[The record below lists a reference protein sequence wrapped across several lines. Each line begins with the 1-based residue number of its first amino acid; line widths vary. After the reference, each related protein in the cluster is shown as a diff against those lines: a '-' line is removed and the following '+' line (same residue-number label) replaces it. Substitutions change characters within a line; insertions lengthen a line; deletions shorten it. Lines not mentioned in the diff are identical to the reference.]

1 MTGARSETGVLA
13 RKNHSRIAIGMSRTA
28 IVPPTM
34 LIGRSRSVRSTV
46 PPVRR
51 VLVDTAAARMP
62 RTIGPRILSSVHTAA
77 TAMAPAPT
85 NRTSVPKVLETASE
99 TSPLPGRVPAVSV
112 GSSTP

>member
-1 MTGARSETGVLA
+1 MGIR
-13 RKNHSRIAIGMSRTA
+13 RTT

-34 LIGRSRSVRSTV
+34 PIGRSRSVSSTV
-46 PPVRR
+46 PPLRR
-51 VLVDTAAARMP
+51 AREDTAAARMP

-85 NRTSVPKVLETASE
+85 NRTSVPNVLETTSE
-99 TSPLPGRVPAVSV
+99 MSPVAGTSPQVRV

>member
-1 MTGARSETGVLA
+1 MSSVTGVLD
-13 RKNHSRIAIGMSRTA
+13 RNTHSRMAIGIRRTT

-34 LIGRSRSVRSTV
+34 PIGRSRSVRSTV

-51 VLVDTAAARMP
+51 ARAETAAARMP

-85 NRTSVPKVLETASE
+85 NRTSVPNVLETTSE
-99 TSPLPGRVPAVSV
+99 MSPVAGTSPQVSV